1 MRNLI
6 TTYYGPAS
14 GKHGKHKEVVKTNR
28 SSRREEALP
37 TAIRHL
43 TLNSYGATVAEV
55 VDDDTAELLLVV
67 TYKMGERLQVVFE
80 QDVTKPVCVTT
91 FKD

>member
-6 TTYYGPAS
+6 TTYYGP
-14 GKHGKHKEVVKTNR
+14 GRNKEVVKTNR

-37 TAIRHL
+37 TICRHL
-43 TLNSYGATVAEV
+43 TMNSYGATVAELI
-55 VDDDTAELLLVV
+55 DGDTAELLLVV

-80 QDVTKPVCVTT
+80 QDVTKPVCVTQT
-91 FKD
+91 SQNKA